1 MWNSAAYWHR
11 FKKINVKDIDKIW
24 KNRNSSRHTAELD
37 SLSCVRCKL
46 RRPYLRMPRQH
57 NFILNKDG
65 MNQCFGRRLGATSK
79 VAFKI
84 EDEFNLKSSPANRML
99 LAISVGEHKNEM
111 KEEEEGG
118 GGGKKKERVG
128 IPDHLSAV
136 YDA

>member
-1 MWNSAAYWHR
+1 
-11 FKKINVKDIDKIW
+11 
-24 KNRNSSRHTAELD
+24 
-37 SLSCVRCKL
+37 
-46 RRPYLRMPRQH
+46 
-57 NFILNKDG
+57 
-65 MNQCFGRRLGATSK
+65 
-79 VAFKI
+79 
-84 EDEFNLKSSPANRML
+84 ML